1 MQFMQ
6 KIALCLPP
14 PYQGRRLFKNLLI
27 MKLTAFLFILGCLHA
42 GAKGFSQKIT
52 LNLKN
57 ASAEQAFKKIE
68 RQSSYGFIYAKE
80 QLARMKPLDLELN
93 SVELKDALN
102 ILFFNQPFTYVIS
115 GNNIVVKNKE
125 AGSPE
130 IDVPATPPPFPVTG
144 KIADE
149 EGKPLQNVSILLKG
163 TGKGTASVMDGSFS
177 IEVPEKGGTLV
188 FSSVG
193 YENLEV
199 KVSIQMALTLT
210 LKRGDVKAEE
220 IIVVGYGTQRK
231 KDVTGSVASVPKERL
246 QQLPNTNIAQA
257 LQGSVPGLQINS
269 NSGGAE
275 GNDLTIDIRGRN
287 SISASNSPLIIWDG
301 IPYTGGISE
310 INPSDVESID
320 ILKDASAAAIYGSR
334 GANGVIIV
342 TSKQGKKGKL
352 NITYDGFYGTQT
364 IINKPALMTG
374 EEFYA
379 FKKSR
384 LNIPVNSMTA
394 SEEEIYAAG
403 KAVDWYDLATQTG
416 ARSQHSL
423 GVAGGSDKISF
434 YLGATYLS
442 VKGIAIAD
450 KFERYSIKPSI
461 DIKVNSWLSLG
472 SSTQF
477 SFQDRSGLPATFSG
491 DFGANYM
498 NPLTTAYGANGKPT
512 IYAWPEYNTAGN
524 PLGDLLATN
533 RDNSYRVFSSN
544 NLKIDFPF
552 IKGLSYK
559 INTGIEFDNNQRKT
573 YNGVET
579 KEGFENG
586 GRAVNY
592 NSVERNFTVE
602 NILNYSRVF
611 GKHNVNFTGLYS
623 GQRNDF
629 DRDQLVGIGFPN
641 DVLTNYQMNT
651 AKLLTPSSAQFA
663 QSILSQMA
671 RLNYGYDSRYL
682 LTVTARR
689 DGYSGFGDNS
699 KYGVFPSFALA
710 WNIGNEAFAAGQT
723 YLNNL
728 KLRASY
734 GLNGNQAVS
743 SYQSLATLSSRGYLN
758 GTNLLTGYVPNRLAN
773 EQLGWESTKSLTFGL
788 DFGFFSNRIQGS
800 LDYYSSRTQDL
811 LLERN
816 ISSVQGFTRV
826 LQNIGKTAN
835 KGIELSL
842 NTVNVKL
849 NNFTWS
855 TNLNVSHNTNKIVDL
870 YGDGKDDLGNR
881 WFIGKPI
888 RVIYGLKYDGVF
900 KSAEE
905 VAVSVQKAS
914 AKPGYVRVLDA
925 DGDGTINTAADR
937 MILGNLDPR
946 FIWGMTNNFKYQQF
960 SLMVFFHGV
969 VGITKDNPTENDAV
983 YGDVRL
989 NTTKK
994 DWWSDKNPT
1003 GTHFANDALANQFN
1017 VGFYE
1022 KADFTRFKDISL
1034 AFELPRKALEKMK
1047 VNTMKL
1053 YMTGRNLATFTPYK
1067 GLDPEISNQLGV
1079 PLQRE
1084 VIVGVNLSF

>member
-1 MQFMQ
+1 MQ

-14 PYQGRRLFKNLLI
+14 PYRGRRLFKKLLI
-27 MKLTAFLFILGCLHA
+27 MKLTAILFIIGCLHA
-42 GAKGFSQKIT
+42 GAKGFSQTIT
-52 LNLKN
+52 LNIKN
-57 ASAEQAFKKIE
+57 AAAEQVFKKIE
-68 RQSSYGFIYAKE
+68 RQSGFGFIYAKE
-80 QLARMKPLDLELN
+80 QLARMKPIDLEVK
-93 SVELKDALN
+93 SAVLKDALN
-102 ILFFNQPFTYVIS
+102 ILFLNQPFTYVIS
-115 GNNIVVKNKE
+115 GTNIVVKNKE
-125 AGSPE
+125 AGNPVNE
-130 IDVPATPPPFPVTG
+130 VPAMPPPFLVTG

-149 EGKPLQNVSILLKG
+149 EGKPLQNVSVLLKG
-163 TGKGTASVMDGSFS
+163 TGKGTASGVDGGFS

-199 KVSIQMALTLT
+199 KVSKAIALTLT
-210 LKRGDVKAEE
+210 LKLGDAKAEE

-257 LQGSVPGLQINS
+257 LQGSVPGLQINT
-269 NSGGAE
+269 NSGSAE

-310 INPSDVESID
+310 INPADVESIE
-320 ILKDASAAAIYGSR
+320 ILKDASASAIYGSR

-342 TSKQGKKGKL
+342 TSKQGKKGRL

-364 IINKPALMTG
+364 IINKPDLMTG

-384 LNIPVNSMTA
+384 LNVPASAITP
-394 SEEEIYAAG
+394 SEEAIYQAG
-403 KAVDWYDLATQTG
+403 KWVDWYDLATQTG

-423 GVAGGSDKISF
+423 GVAGGSDKVNF
-434 YLGATYLS
+434 YLGATYLN
-442 VKGIAIAD
+442 VKGIAIGD
-450 KFERYSIKPSI
+450 NFERYSIKPSI

-472 SSTQF
+472 SSTQL
-477 SFQDRSGLPATFSG
+477 SFQDRSGSPANFSG

-512 IYAWPEYNTAGN
+512 IYAWPEYNVASN
-524 PLGDLLATN
+524 PLGNLLAVN

-559 INTGIEFDNNQRKT
+559 INTGVEFDNDQRKT
-573 YNGVET
+573 YNRVDTER
-579 KEGFENG
+579 GFEDG

-592 NSVERNFTVE
+592 SSVGRSFTVE
-602 NILNYSRVF
+602 NILNYSRIF

-623 GQRNDF
+623 AQKNDF
-629 DRDQLVGIGFPN
+629 ESDQLTGIGFPN
-641 DVLTNYQMNT
+641 DVLTNYQMNAAT
-651 AKLLTPSSAQFA
+651 LLTPSSTQFA

-689 DGYSGFGDNS
+689 DGYSGFGDDT

-710 WNIGNEAFAAGQT
+710 WNIGNEAFAAGKT

-743 SYQSLATLSSRGYLN
+743 SYQSLATLSRRGYLD
-758 GTNLLTGYVPNRLAN
+758 GTNVLTGYVPSRLAN
-773 EQLGWESTKSLTFGL
+773 ELLGWESTKSLTFGL

-800 LDYYSSRTQDL
+800 LDYYASRTQDL
-811 LLERN
+811 LLQRN
-816 ISSVQGFTRV
+816 ISSVQGFTSII
-826 LQNIGKTAN
+826 QNIGKTAN
-835 KGIELSL
+835 KGLELSL
-842 NTVNVKL
+842 NTVNVKVKD
-849 NNFTWS
+849 FTWS
-855 TNLNVSHNTNKIVDL
+855 TKMNVSHNSNKIVDL
-870 YGDGKDDLGNR
+870 YGNGEDDLANR

-888 RVIYGLKYDGVF
+888 RVVYGLKYDGIF

-905 VAVSVQKAS
+905 VAASVQKAS

-937 MILGNLDPR
+937 IILGNLDPS
-946 FIWGMTNNFKYQQF
+946 FIWGMTNNFKYKQF
-960 SLMVFFHGV
+960 SLMVFFHGMM
-969 VGITKDNPTENDAV
+969 GITKDNPTESDAV
-983 YGDVRL
+983 MGDVRK

-1003 GTHFANDALANQFN
+1003 GTHFANDALANQFG
-1017 VGFYE
+1017 VWFYE
-1022 KADFTRFKDISL
+1022 RADFARFKDISL

-1053 YMTGRNLATFTPYK
+1053 YVTGRNLATFTAYK

>member
-1 MQFMQ
+1 MQ
-6 KIALCLPP
+6 KIAPSFPP
-14 PYQGRRLFKNLLI
+14 TRRRKFLIKNLLM
-27 MKLTAFLFILGCLHA
+27 MKLTAILIIVGCLHA

-57 ASAEQAFKKIE
+57 APAEQVFKRIE
-68 RQSSYGFIYAKE
+68 KQSGFGFIYAKE
-80 QLARMKPLDLELN
+80 QLARMKPIDMELN
-93 SVELKDALN
+93 SADLKDALDL
-102 ILFFNQPFTYVIS
+102 LFSNQKLTYVIS
-115 GNNIVVKNKE
+115 GNNIVVKNREIGNVLKDIAPE
-125 AGSPE
+125 A
-130 IDVPATPPPFPVTG
+130 PPFIVTG
-144 KIADE
+144 KVVDE

-163 TGKGTASVMDGSFS
+163 TTKGSASGLDGGFS
-177 IEVPEKGGTLV
+177 IELPEQGGVLSLS
-188 FSSVG
+188 FVG
-193 YENLEV
+193 YEILEV
-199 KVSIQMALTLT
+199 KVSKAISLSLV
-210 LKRGDVKAEE
+210 LKRSEAKAEE
-220 IIVVGYGTQRK
+220 IVVVGYGTQRK

-257 LQGSVPGLQINS
+257 LQGAVPGLQINT
-269 NSGGAE
+269 NSGSAE

-310 INPSDVESID
+310 INPSDVESIE
-320 ILKDASAAAIYGSR
+320 ILKDASASAIYGSR

-342 TSKQGKKGKL
+342 TSKQGKKGRL

-374 EEFYA
+374 PEFYA
-379 FKKSR
+379 FKNSR

-394 SEEEIYAAG
+394 SEEAINAAG
-403 KAVDWYDLATQTG
+403 KWVDWYDLATQTG
-416 ARSQHSL
+416 TRSQHSL

-434 YLGATYLS
+434 YLGTTYLN
-442 VKGIAIAD
+442 VKGIAIGD
-450 KFERYSIKPSI
+450 KFERYSVKPSI

-472 SSTQF
+472 SSTQL

-498 NPLTTAYGANGKPT
+498 NPLTTAYGPDGKPT

-552 IKGLSYK
+552 VKGLSYK

-602 NILNYSRVF
+602 NILNYNRIF
-611 GKHNVNFTGLYS
+611 GKHSVNFTGLYS
-623 GQRNDF
+623 GQKNDF

-641 DVLTNYQMNT
+641 DVLTNYQMNA
-651 AKLLTPSSAQFA
+651 AKLLTPSSTQFA

-689 DGYSGFGDNS
+689 DGYSGFGDGT
-699 KYGVFPSFALA
+699 KYGTFPSFALA
-710 WNIGNEAFAAGQT
+710 WNIGNEAFAANKT
-723 YLNNL
+723 FLSNL

-743 SYQSLATLSSRGYLN
+743 SYQSLATLSTRGYLN

-773 EQLGWESTKSLTFGL
+773 EQLGWESTKSLTFAL
-788 DFGFFSNRIQGS
+788 DFGFFNNRISGS
-800 LDYYSSRTQDL
+800 LDYYASRTQDL

-826 LQNIGKTAN
+826 LQNIGKTSN
-835 KGIELSL
+835 RGIELSL
-842 NTVNVKL
+842 NTVNVKTRD
-849 NNFTWS
+849 FSWS

-888 RVIYGLKYDGVF
+888 RVVYGLKYDGIF
-900 KSAEE
+900 KSADE
-905 VAVSVQKAS
+905 VAASVQKAS

-937 MILGNLDPR
+937 IILGNLDPR
-946 FIWGMTNNFKYQQF
+946 FIWGMTNNFKYRQF

-994 DWWSDKNPT
+994 DWWSDKNPN

-1022 KADFTRFKDISL
+1022 NADFTRFKDISL
-1034 AFELPRKALEKMK
+1034 AFELPRKLLDKIK
-1047 VNTMKL
+1047 VNTMKV
-1053 YMTGRNLATFTPYK
+1053 YMTGRNLATFTKYR

-1084 VIVGVNLSF
+1084 VVFGVNLSF